1 MAIEQVITS
10 RQHPLCKLVR
20 ALHGAKGRKQHG
32 LFVAEGGNAVAAA
45 LRARWPLR
53 EILVAPDEL
62 GREWQQLAEGAGVAT
77 RFVDSDL
84 FEYLSEAQ
92 TAPEVI
98 ALAQLPMSGT
108 RDESA
113 LHQALAA
120 QSSTSQSA
128 AMPLA
133 DGDLTLLLDGIADP
147 GNVGTLLRSAD
158 AAGAARTVLSTHSAD
173 AFGPKAVRASA
184 GSVFQLSVFMD
195 EADVLA
201 AALQRAEVPLIVAAA
216 HDGEDCFSYRWP
228 RRCALVLGH
237 ETRGVSPELEAAA
250 TARVTIPIFGR
261 AESLNVAAAGA
272 VLLYAWRAAQRSVA

>member
-1 MAIEQVITS
+1 MAIESVVKS

-20 ALHGAKGRKQHG
+20 ALHTSKGRKQHA

-53 EILVAPDEL
+53 EVLVPPDDL
-62 GREWQQLAEGAGVAT
+62 GREWQQLASDAGVAT

-98 ALAQLPMSGT
+98 ALAQLPGIET
-108 RDESA
+108 RDASA
-113 LHQALAA
+113 LHEALTG
-120 QSSTSQSA
+120 QNPSSQNA
-128 AMPLA
+128 AMPLPN
-133 DGDLTLLLDGIADP
+133 DDLTLLLDGIADP

-158 AAGAARTVLSTHSAD
+158 AAGAARVALSAHSAD

-184 GSVFQLSVFMD
+184 GSVFQLPVFAD
-195 EADVLA
+195 EADALSD
-201 AALQRAEVPLIVAAA
+201 ALQRAKVPLIVAVA
-216 HDGEDCFSYRWP
+216 HGGEDCFAMRWP
-228 RRCALVLGH
+228 RGCALVLGH

-250 TARVTIPIFGR
+250 TARVTIPIYGR

-272 VLLYAWRAAQRSVA
+272 VLLYAWRASLAR